1 MEKVTSTEHKMTES
15 TYKCGHCGIDARMFI
30 VCEGEHTITDN
41 DSDGDVWF
49 KDLYQLLL
57 CPSCNSINAI
67 KTSYDHET
75 APIDWEGNYDD
86 VVVEYLFPSIKS
98 GNFKNLPSR
107 VEKSYA
113 EAIKLKKLEP
123 RASVV
128 SSRKL
133 LEAIC
138 DDKKASE
145 NDRENIQVKINN
157 LAEKEKFPTLLRD
170 AAHSIRLLGNKGA
183 HEPDA
188 EVSVDDAETL
198 LALCDAI
205 IVYVYE
211 APQLVQRIQ
220 ERLKNSKRE
229 A

>member
-1 MEKVTSTEHKMTES
+1 MEKVTNTEHKMTEE
-15 TYKCGHCGIDARMFI
+15 THKCGHCGSDARMFI

-41 DSDGDVWF
+41 GSDGDVWF
-49 KDLYQLLL
+49 TDFYQLLL

-75 APIDWEGNYDD
+75 SPIDEEGNYDI
-86 VVVEYLFPSIKS
+86 VVEYLFPSIKS
-98 GNFKNLPSR
+98 GNYKNLPSL

-113 EAIKLKKLEP
+113 KAIKLKKLEP
-123 RASVV
+123 TASVV
-128 SSRKL
+128 FSRKS

-138 DDKKASE
+138 DDKKATGQNLKE
-145 NDRENIQVKINN
+145 KINN
-157 LAEKEKFPTLLRD
+157 LAQKGEISTLLKD
-170 AAHSIRLLGNKGA
+170 AAHTVRELGNEGA
-183 HEPDA
+183 HELDA

-205 IVYVYE
+205 IGYVYE

-220 ERLKNSKRE
+220 ERTKKSKE
-229 A
+229 KT

>member
-49 KDLYQLLL
+49 TDFYQLLL

-75 APIDWEGNYDD
+75 GPIDWEGNYD

-98 GNFKNLPSR
+98 GNFKNLPSI
-107 VEKSYA
+107 VEKSFA
-113 EAIKLKKLEP
+113 KAIKYKKLDP
-123 RASVV
+123 TASVIY
-128 SSRKL
+128 SRKS

-138 DDKKASE
+138 DDKKATGK
-145 NDRENIQVKINN
+145 NLKGKIDN
-157 LAEKEKFPTLLRD
+157 LEIPTLLKN
-170 AAHSIRLLGNKGA
+170 AAHSVRELGNEGA
-183 HEPDA
+183 HEPDG

-205 IVYVYE
+205 IGYVYE

-220 ERLKNSKRE
+220 ERLKKPKDGGE
-229 A
+229 

>member
-1 MEKVTSTEHKMTES
+1 MEKVTSTEHKLTER

-30 VCEGEHTITDN
+30 VCEGEHTITEN
-41 DSDGDVWF
+41 HSTFGDLWF
-49 KDLYQLLL
+49 TDLYQLLL

-67 KTSYDHET
+67 KTSYDSENT
-75 APIDWEGNYDD
+75 MPIGEDEEDYYG
-86 VVVEYLFPSIKS
+86 VVVEYLSPNIRS
-98 GNFKNLPSR
+98 GNFKNLPSL

-113 EAIKLKKLEP
+113 IAIKLKKFEP
-123 RASVV
+123 IASVV
-128 SSRKL
+128 FSRKS

-138 DDKKASE
+138 FDQKATGRDLK
-145 NDRENIQVKINN
+145 DRIDN
-157 LAEKEKFPTLLRD
+157 LVQKGEFPTLLKN
-170 AAHSIRLLGNKGA
+170 AAHSVRLLGNEGA
-183 HEPDA
+183 HELDA

-205 IVYVYE
+205 IGYVYE

-220 ERLKNSKRE
+220 ERLKKSKGK

>member
-15 TYKCGHCGIDARMFI
+15 KYKCGHCGIDARMFI
-30 VCEGEHTITDN
+30 VCEGKHTITDN
-41 DSDGDVWF
+41 GSDGDVWF
-49 KDLYQLLL
+49 TDFYQLLL

-75 APIDWEGNYDD
+75 SPIDEEGNYD

-98 GNFKNLPSR
+98 GNFKSLPSI

-113 EAIKLKKLEP
+113 RAIKLKKSEP
-123 RASVV
+123 MASVIF
-128 SSRKL
+128 SRKS

-138 DDKKASE
+138 FDQNATGRVLNDKIDS
-145 NDRENIQVKINN
+145 
-157 LAEKEKFPTLLRD
+157 LAQKGAIPILLKN
-170 AAHSIRLLGNKGA
+170 AAHSVRKLGNEGA
-183 HEPDA
+183 HELDA

-205 IVYVYE
+205 ISYVYE

-220 ERLKNSKRE
+220 ERLKKSKDGGE
-229 A
+229 